1 MMRRFALALLAVPMA
16 LLLAVV
22 PVAADTGPGGS
33 GTYFFSDSTNCSTS
47 SGRQVCTD
55 TNISVNPNGDGTSS
69 ACLDIFTF
77 SVSSTGRFTFVSDQ
91 FGCALAGAM
100 TVGSDY
106 SVTLASTDIS
116 LETCKAHKR
125 TCSGSTTVNVS
136 ASDSAV
142 GDIVTSTTRS
152 TTVVGNCTYKTT
164 TKETDTNLVGTL
176 TVDGTSLDEQ
186 GFLSVVKQTFTVRCK

>member
-1 MMRRFALALLAVPMA
+1 MRRFAIALLAVPMV
-16 LLLAVV
+16 LLLAAV

-33 GTYFFSDSTNCSTS
+33 GTSFYSDSTNCSTS

-55 TNISVNPNGDGTSS
+55 TNISVFPNGDGTSS

-91 FGCALAGAM
+91 FGCSLAGTV
-100 TVGSDY
+100 TVGSNY

-142 GDIVTSTTRS
+142 GNIVTSTTRS
-152 TTVVGNCTYKTT
+152 TTVDGNCTYKTT
-164 TKETDTNLVGTL
+164 TTETDTNLVGTL
-176 TVDGTSLDEQ
+176 TIDGTSLDEQ
-186 GFLSVVKQTFTVRCK
+186 GFLSVVKQTLTIRCK

>member
-1 MMRRFALALLAVPMA
+1 MRRFAIAFLAVPLV
-16 LLLAVV
+16 LLLAAV

-33 GTYFFSDSTNCSTS
+33 GTSFYSDSTNCSTS

-55 TNISVNPNGDGTSS
+55 TNISVFPNGDGTSS

-91 FGCALAGAM
+91 FGCSLAGTV
-100 TVGSDY
+100 TVGSNY
-106 SVTLASTDIS
+106 SVTLASTAIS

-125 TCSGSTTVNVS
+125 TCSGSTIVNVS

-142 GDIVTSTTRS
+142 GNIVTSTTRS
-152 TTVVGNCTYKTT
+152 TTVDGNCTYKTT
-164 TKETDTNLVGTL
+164 TTETDTNLVGTL
-176 TVDGTSLDEQ
+176 TIDGTSLDEQ
-186 GFLSVVKQTFTVRCK
+186 GFLSVVKQTLTIRCK

>member
-1 MMRRFALALLAVPMA
+1 MRRFAITFLAVPIAVLLAVA
-16 LLLAVV
+16 

-33 GTYFFSDSTNCSTS
+33 GTYFFSDSTSCSTS

-55 TNISVNPNGDGTSS
+55 TNISVFPNGDGTSS

-91 FGCALAGAM
+91 FGCSLAGTV
-100 TVGSDY
+100 TVGSNY

-116 LETCKAHKR
+116 MQTCKAHKR

-136 ASDSAV
+136 ASDRAV
-142 GDIVTSTTRS
+142 GNIVTSTTRS
-152 TTVVGNCTYKTT
+152 TTVDGNCTYKTT
-164 TKETDTNLVGTL
+164 TTETDANLVGTL
-176 TVDGTSLDEQ
+176 TIDGTSLDEQ
-186 GFLSVVKQTFTVRCK
+186 GFLSVVKQTLTIRCK

>member
-1 MMRRFALALLAVPMA
+1 MRRFAIAFLAVP
-16 LLLAVV
+16 LVVLLAAV

-33 GTYFFSDSTNCSTS
+33 GTSFYSDSTNCSTS

-55 TNISVNPNGDGTSS
+55 TNISVFPNGDGTSS

-91 FGCALAGAM
+91 FGCSLAGTV
-100 TVGSDY
+100 TVGSNY

-125 TCSGSTTVNVS
+125 TCSGSTIVNVS

-142 GDIVTSTTRS
+142 GNIVTSTTRS
-152 TTVVGNCTYKTT
+152 TTVDGNCTYKTT
-164 TKETDTNLVGTL
+164 TTETDTNLVGTL
-176 TVDGTSLDEQ
+176 TINGTSLDEQ
-186 GFLSVVKQTFTVRCK
+186 GFLSVVKQTLTIRCK

>member
-1 MMRRFALALLAVPMA
+1 MRRFAITFLAVPIAVLLAVA
-16 LLLAVV
+16 

-55 TNISVNPNGDGTSS
+55 TNISVFPNGDGTSS

-91 FGCALAGAM
+91 FGCSLAGTV
-100 TVGSDY
+100 TVGSNY

-116 LETCKAHKR
+116 MQTCKAHKR

-136 ASDSAV
+136 ASDRAV
-142 GDIVTSTTRS
+142 GNIVTSTTRS
-152 TTVVGNCTYKTT
+152 TTVDGNCTYKTT
-164 TKETDTNLVGTL
+164 TTETDANLVGTL
-176 TVDGTSLDEQ
+176 TIDGTSLDEQ
-186 GFLSVVKQTFTVRCK
+186 GFLSVVKQTLTIRCK

>member
-1 MMRRFALALLAVPMA
+1 MRRFAITFLAVPIAVLLAVA
-16 LLLAVV
+16 

-33 GTYFFSDSTNCSTS
+33 GTYFFSDSTSCSTS

-55 TNISVNPNGDGTSS
+55 TNISVFPNGDGTSS

-91 FGCALAGAM
+91 FGCARAGAV

-116 LETCKAHKR
+116 MQTCKAHKR

-142 GDIVTSTTRS
+142 GNIVTSTTRS
-152 TTVVGNCTYKTT
+152 TTVDGNCTYKTT
-164 TKETDTNLVGTL
+164 TTETDANLVGTL
-176 TVDGTSLDEQ
+176 TIDGTSLDEQ
-186 GFLSVVKQTFTVRCK
+186 GFLSVVKQTLTIRCK

>member
-1 MMRRFALALLAVPMA
+1 MRRFAIALLAVPMV
-16 LLLAVV
+16 LLLAAV

-33 GTYFFSDSTNCSTS
+33 GTSFYSDSTNCSTS

-55 TNISVNPNGDGTSS
+55 TNISVFPNGDGTSS

-91 FGCALAGAM
+91 FGCSLAGTV
-100 TVGSDY
+100 TVGSNY
-106 SVTLASTDIS
+106 SVTLASTAIS

-125 TCSGSTTVNVS
+125 TCSGSTIVNVS

-142 GDIVTSTTRS
+142 GNIVTSTTRS
-152 TTVVGNCTYKTT
+152 TTVDGNCTYKTT
-164 TKETDTNLVGTL
+164 TTETDTNLVGTL
-176 TVDGTSLDEQ
+176 TIDGTSLDEQ
-186 GFLSVVKQTFTVRCK
+186 GFLSVVKQTLTIRCK

>member
-1 MMRRFALALLAVPMA
+1 MRRFAIAFLAVPLV
-16 LLLAVV
+16 LLLAAV

-33 GTYFFSDSTNCSTS
+33 GTSFYSDSTNCSTS

-55 TNISVNPNGDGTSS
+55 TNISVFPNGDGTSS

-91 FGCALAGAM
+91 FGCSLAGTV
-100 TVGSDY
+100 TVGSNY

-125 TCSGSTTVNVS
+125 TCSGSTIVNVS

-142 GDIVTSTTRS
+142 GNIVTSTTRS
-152 TTVVGNCTYKTT
+152 TTVDGNCTYKTT
-164 TKETDTNLVGTL
+164 TTETDTNLVGTL
-176 TVDGTSLDEQ
+176 TIDGTSLDEQ
-186 GFLSVVKQTFTVRCK
+186 GFLSVVKQTLTIRCK

>member
-1 MMRRFALALLAVPMA
+1 MRRFAITFLAVPMA
-16 LLLAVV
+16 VLLAVA

-91 FGCALAGAM
+91 FGCALAGAV

-116 LETCKAHKR
+116 MQTCKAHKR
-125 TCSGSTTVNVS
+125 TCSGSTIVNVS
-136 ASDSAV
+136 ASDSVV
-142 GDIVTSTTRS
+142 GAIVTSTTRS
-152 TTVVGNCTYKTT
+152 TTTDGNCTYKTT
-164 TKETDTNLVGTL
+164 TNETDANLVGTL
-176 TVDGTSLDEQ
+176 TIDGTSLDEQ
-186 GFLSVVKQTFTVRCK
+186 GFLSVVKQTLTIRCK